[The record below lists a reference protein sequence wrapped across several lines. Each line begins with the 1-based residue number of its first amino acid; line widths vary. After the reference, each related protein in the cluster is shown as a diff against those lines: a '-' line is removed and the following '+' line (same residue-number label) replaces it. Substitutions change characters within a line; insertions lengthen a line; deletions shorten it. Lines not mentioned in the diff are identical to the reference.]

1 MIKPI
6 DDEAEADRYLCRAV
20 VRSFQILGVFQ
31 RGEELRFCEVLR
43 RCGLPRTV
51 VFRMLHTLE
60 HCGFIDRISKYRYR
74 RRPYPMAPRL
84 RTTLRVVAGP
94 QRLTGT

>member
-1 MIKPI
+1 MTKPI
-6 DDEAEADRYLCRAV
+6 KTADADRYLCRAV

-31 RGEELRFCEVLR
+31 RGEELRFSEVLR

-60 HCGFIDRISKYRYR
+60 HCGFIDRIGKYQYR

-84 RTTLRVVAGP
+84 RATLHAVPGP